1 MSSAAAPHYP
11 ELIDLPDQLA
21 GERVLLRP
29 YRAGD
34 GAAFFKAVDAH
45 REDLAQWVGWVDQ
58 YKTPEDAEA
67 YVRRMHS
74 KWIARSALIVG
85 IWSKDGRE
93 YYGGTGFHG
102 FDWKV
107 PAFELGYFLH
117 REARGH
123 GYGVEA
129 VRLVVDLAFRWL
141 AASRIWASCDAKNT
155 RSIRL
160 LEKAGFAREAT
171 MRNECVDHHGTL
183 RDTLIY
189 GITEPPARVPLAART
204 TRA

>member
-1 MSSAAAPHYP
+1 MAAAATRYP
-11 ELIDLPDQLA
+11 ELVELPDQLL

-34 GAAFFKAVDAH
+34 GPAFFAAVDRH
-45 REDLAQWVGWVDQ
+45 RADLAEWVHWVDQ
-58 YKTPEDAEA
+58 YQTPDDAEA

-107 PAFELGYFLH
+107 PSFELGYFLH
-117 REARGH
+117 KDARGR
-123 GYGVEA
+123 GYGGEA
-129 VRLVVDLAFRWL
+129 VSLVVDMAFRCL
-141 AASRIWASCDAKNT
+141 AARRIWATCDAKND

-160 LEKAGFAREAT
+160 LERCGFRHEGT
-171 MRNECVDHHGTL
+171 LYDECVDHHGSL
-183 RDTLIY
+183 RDTLLY
-189 GITEPPARVPLAART
+189 ALTASPGSGRLA
-204 TRA
+204 